1 MHIHAQTKSIFTE
14 KWPKLLIAAAL
25 AVATHLA
32 WAAEAPAAQS
42 MALTAKMPLTL
53 PQTEL
58 VYEAIVDIAPA
69 MMLGEGPIGERRMVP
84 ITGGSFS
91 GPGLRGTVLAG
102 GADRQLV
109 RKDGVKRLDA
119 FYEMQTDDG
128 AMLTIRNQVLV
139 DQPKDGQRYAFSN
152 VEITAPEGKYG
163 WLNRAIYVGTL
174 DSLRPERQAVLV
186 RVYRV
191 K

>member
-1 MHIHAQTKSIFTE
+1 MHNKIQTSASAPWRKG
-14 KWPKLLIAAAL
+14 LIALAIGISAQFSLAAN
-25 AVATHLA
+25 T
-32 WAAEAPAAQS
+32 AQPD
-42 MALTAKMPLTL
+42 MALTAKVPLNL

-69 MMLGEGPIGERRMVP
+69 MMLGDGPLGERRMVP
-84 ITGGSFS
+84 ITGGRFS
-91 GPGLRGTVLAG
+91 GPGLSGAVLG
-102 GADRQLV
+102 GGVDRQLV
-109 RKDGVKRLDA
+109 RKDGVKQLDA

-128 AMLTIRNQVLV
+128 AMLTIRNQVLI
-139 DQPKDGQRYAFSN
+139 DQPKDGQRYAFSK
-152 VEITAPEGKYG
+152 VDITAPEGKYG
-163 WLNRAIYVGTL
+163 WLNRAVYIGTL